1 MHGNQNTEKVK
12 AKKQPKAKGH
22 ISWKVTRRKQQRM
35 KLHTQERML
44 AYGQTT

>member
-12 AKKQPKAKGH
+12 AKKQPKSSVKV
-22 ISWKVTRRKQQRM
+22 SWKVTRRKQHRM

-44 AYGQTT
+44 GYGQTT

>member
-1 MHGNQNTEKVK
+1 MHGNQNTEKFN
-12 AKKQPKAKGH
+12 AKKQPNNKKQV
-22 ISWKVTRRKQQRM
+22 SWKVTRRKQQRM